1 MTRAPIDSGEGVSPS
16 AASAPEQ
23 AAVSTRQ
30 IVVAAILGALTFLV
44 ALRGESTLP
53 LWWVALDL
61 VSGAALLAVVS
72 RRRARLVPVAIAA
85 CVATAWSSVSFG
97 VAIVLLVLLGRRRRW
112 QEVLPAGLLFVV
124 ATFVNALLLPGPT
137 PLNWWTALVL
147 PLLLAGSCLSTGA
160 YLGSRRD
167 LIAALR
173 ARAVDAEREAS
184 VRVEHAKAA
193 ERARIAREMHD
204 VVAHRISSVA
214 LLSGALVLR
223 PELDA
228 SQRQGSIELI
238 RDNAETA
245 LHELR
250 QILQVLRSET
260 GDTEAAEPPQPTLA
274 ELHQLVEDARR
285 GDAVVETVTA
295 GLTSSLDQLP
305 QTTSR
310 HAFRIVQECLT
321 NAGKHA
327 AGAPVAIEL
336 AGRAG
341 DALIITVTNPA
352 PGAAVDA
359 PPGAGLG
366 MVGMEERVDV
376 LGGHLEHGPLPAGG
390 YRVQARLPWPQAQPE
405 ERHG

>member
-30 IVVAAILGALTFLV
+30 IVAAAILGALTFLV

-61 VSGAALLAVVS
+61 VTGAALLALVI
-72 RRRARLVPVAIAA
+72 RRRARLVPVAMAA

-184 VRVEHAKAA
+184 VRVEHARAA

-223 PELDA
+223 PELEA

-327 AGAPVAIEL
+327 AGAPVTIEL

-352 PGAAVDA
+352 PDAAVDA

-366 MVGMEERVDV
+366 LVGMEERVDV
-376 LGGHLEHGPLPAGG
+376 LSGHLEHGPLPAGG
-390 YRVQARLPWPQAQPE
+390 YRVRARLPWPQAQPE